1 MARRAGYIK
10 SYSEKKD
17 AFVVNLELGSFFLPL
32 GPGSTPT
39 NALMLDALDMLPMH
53 VFNLTSEDLFLW
65 KEIAAR
71 KFERTHFLST
81 NLVAPARYQTKPET
95 SAIVEVP
102 GAGAGGK
109 ALRIGF
115 IGFADPASVKPNSG
129 FRAKDPLEAAASVVP
144 QLKGKVD
151 FIVAVGE
158 ISDELAEALAER
170 FPEIYAV
177 LKMNRLFQ
185 LPTPQQVKNAVVMS
199 SVERGRYLG
208 QLEFSID
215 ADGKVQAYQP
225 DLVEMSRDVPDEPSI
240 QRRVVELKAVL
251 D

>member
-1 MARRAGYIK
+1 MK
-10 SYSEKKD
+10 SYAEKSD

-39 NALMLDALDMLPMH
+39 NSFMLDSLDMLPVH
-53 VFNLTSEDLFLW
+53 VFNLTSDDLFLW

-71 KFERTHFLST
+71 KFKSTQFLST
-81 NLVAPARYQTKPET
+81 NLVAPARYQVKPET
-95 SAIVEVP
+95 SVIVEVP
-102 GAGAGGK
+102 GAGAGGR
-109 ALRIGF
+109 ALKIGF

-129 FRAKDPLEAAASVVP
+129 FRAKDPLEAAAAVVP
-144 QLKGKVD
+144 ELKGKVD

-158 ISDELAEALAER
+158 VSDELAGALAER

-177 LKMNRLFQ
+177 LKMSRLFE
-185 LPTPQQVKNAVVMS
+185 LPTPQQVQNAVVLS

-215 ADGKVQAYQP
+215 SEGKVSAYQP
-225 DLVEMSRDVPDEPSI
+225 DLIELSRDVPDEPAI
-240 QRRVVELKAVL
+240 QRRVVELKAAL